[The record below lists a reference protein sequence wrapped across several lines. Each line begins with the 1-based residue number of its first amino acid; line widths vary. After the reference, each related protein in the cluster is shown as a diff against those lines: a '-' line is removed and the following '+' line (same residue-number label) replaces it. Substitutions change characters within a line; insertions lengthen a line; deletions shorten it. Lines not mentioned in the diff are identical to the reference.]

1 MWPGVCCVTAWGSP
15 DSRLLG
21 TWGGRRCCVFRR
33 PWGVSGGLCEG
44 PCGGCVVGHR
54 GVGGRG
60 PWGDGGCPPTA
71 ERGPWPTASER
82 TGPRLLK
89 PQEIGF
95 YQQAARAR
103 RGLRREARPR
113 RAQIDAHDRAAGK
126 VQGDEW
132 TSHGGGRGARVPR
145 ANHGRRGAVPHPRR
159 SICRTCKAVPTRQ
172 AEPGARRNGRN
183 TRSIGTRAGRGGW
196 GAEQTGEDK
205 ANDVETDRNPNKR
218 TSDRLTRERPLSA
231 SRACPS
237 RCFK

>member
-33 PWGVSGGLCEG
+33 PWGVSGGPCEG

-54 GVGGRG
+54 GVGGQG

-95 YQQAARAR
+95 YQQADRAR
-103 RGLRREARPR
+103 RGLRRETRPR

-145 ANHGRRGAVPHPRR
+145 ANQGDAGPSLTHAAASAGRAKRCRPGKRNQARGSTVETHDRSGQKQEGGGLGSRADGRRQSERR
-159 SICRTCKAVPTRQ
+159 
-172 AEPGARRNGRN
+172 GNGP
-183 TRSIGTRAGRGGW
+183 
-196 GAEQTGEDK
+196 K
-205 ANDVETDRNPNKR
+205 PK
-218 TSDRLTRERPLSA
+218 
-231 SRACPS
+231 
-237 RCFK
+237 

>member
-21 TWGGRRCCVFRR
+21 TWGGCRCCVFRR

-103 RGLRREARPR
+103 RGLRRETRPR

-159 SICRTCKAVPTRQ
+159 SVCRTCKAVPTRQ

-183 TRSIGTRAGRGGW
+183 TRSIGTKAGGG
-196 GAEQTGEDK
+196 GLG
-205 ANDVETDRNPNKR
+205 
-218 TSDRLTRERPLSA
+218 
-231 SRACPS
+231 SRADGRRQSERRGNGP
-237 RCFK
+237 KPK